1 MANLREHIRQSSGY
15 KWWILGMIMLGTFM
29 AVLDVTV
36 VNVGLPAIMS
46 AFGIGISSAEWVI
59 TAYMITMTIMLPSA
73 GWFAD
78 RFGNKRVYMLG
89 LALFTLGSW
98 LCGKASS
105 DPFLIGAR
113 ALQGVGSGIIQALG
127 LAIVT
132 REFKPAERGLA
143 LGLWSMAA
151 NPCQSNGLRVW
162 FFHSFWTNAASRTA
176 STPTGTFT
184 SNILCQLYASTR

>member
-1 MANLREHIRQSSGY
+1 
-15 KWWILGMIMLGTFM
+15 
-29 AVLDVTV
+29 
-36 VNVGLPAIMS
+36 
-46 AFGIGISSAEWVI
+46 
-59 TAYMITMTIMLPSA
+59 MITMTIMLPSA

-151 NPCQSNGLRVW
+151 ALRSRSGRCW
-162 FFHSFWTNAASRTA
+162 AAIWSMRTA
-176 STPTGTFT
+176 GTRYST
-184 SNILCQLYASTR
+184 